1 MIDKDHFTLPLT
13 RSRLTK
19 SQEGKMTI
27 KLKAAVMAGAMSLA
41 LCGCATR
48 DFVREQISAQDT
60 RRNGVDAA
68 QDGRLGQLDLATA
81 QALERANDAHKLASG
96 KFVYSIVLT
105 DGSVTFRSGK
115 SDLSEAAQAQLL
127 SLVTELKN
135 GNRNR
140 FIEIQG
146 HTDALGSEARNL
158 QIGQDR
164 AEAVRRYLN
173 SQGVAL
179 NRMAT
184 ISYGE
189 MNPVAS
195 NATKGGRAS
204 NRRVTVIVME

>member
-27 KLKAAVMAGAMSLA
+27 KLKAAVVAGAMSLA

-195 NATKGGRAS
+195 NATKDGRAS

>member
-1 MIDKDHFTLPLT
+1 
-13 RSRLTK
+13 
-19 SQEGKMTI
+19 MTI
-27 KLKAAVMAGAMSLA
+27 KLKAAVVAGAMSLA

-195 NATKGGRAS
+195 NATKDGRAS